1 MTTKANDFKEEMMK
15 ELNDFKHP
23 ACLSAT
29 KGPTPPWERLPARR
43 QAGSLCYVYC
53 ATTGREMARRV
64 M

>member
-43 QAGSLCYVYC
+43 QAY
-53 ATTGREMARRV
+53 ATLRGRSITRKGASRSV
-64 M
+64 A